1 MIRDIIAIALFSLR
15 TNKLRSFLTMLG
27 IIIGIMV
34 IVLMQAAI
42 EGFRGEIQDQID
54 KLGSS
59 SFILTRWP
67 PFENGRNWEKYVLRK
82 KITSELIPVIKRDCQ
97 SVGSAV
103 PVLDSWNEEIRYK
116 TKKTEKN
123 VHITGAGTGWIGLS
137 GFEIAEGRYFTDN
150 DYAYNQN
157 FAIIGKTVKTTLFD
171 IFDSLDEYIF
181 VGGQKFRVIGEFA
194 EKGTKFNQNQDNFVC
209 ITDFHFEKL
218 YGKSDDIQILISA
231 KSHELLPIAM
241 DEVVRSLRRER
252 NLKADDENDF
262 DIVTK
267 DEISNKMNGIIAM
280 IYLVALSIGG
290 MSLIVGSIGIMNMML
305 VSINERINEI
315 GIRRSLGA
323 NKRNINLQ
331 FMAESVILS
340 LTGGIIGLSLGIGIS
355 KLVTHFTQYST
366 NAPLWT
372 VAAAFSV
379 SIIIGLTAGIYPA
392 VKAGNLNPIDA
403 LRQE

>member
-1 MIRDIIAIALFSLR
+1 MLRDIISIALFSLR

-42 EGFRGEIQDQID
+42 EGFRGEIQNQID

-67 PFENGRNWEKYVLRK
+67 AFENGRNWEKYVLRK
-82 KITSELIPVIKRDCQ
+82 RITSELIPVIKRDCQ
-97 SVGSAV
+97 SVGAAV
-103 PVLDSWNEEIRYK
+103 PVLDSRNEEIRYK
-116 TKKTEKN
+116 TRKTENN
-123 VHITGAGTGWIGLS
+123 VQVTGAGAGWLDLS
-137 GFEIAEGRYFTDN
+137 GYEIAEGRYFTDN
-150 DYAYNQN
+150 DYLFNQN
-157 FAIIGKTVKTTLFD
+157 FAIIGKTVRTKLFD
-171 IFDSLDEYIF
+171 VFDPVDEYIF
-181 VGGQKFRVIGEFA
+181 IGGQKFKVIGEFA
-194 EKGTKFNQNQDNFVC
+194 ERGTKFNQDQDNFVC
-209 ITDFHFEKL
+209 ITDFHFEKTF
-218 YGKSDDIQILISA
+218 GKSDDIQILISA
-231 KSHELLPIAM
+231 KSHELLPRAM
-241 DEVVRSLRRER
+241 DEVVMSLRRER
-252 NLKADDENDF
+252 NLKTGDENDF
-262 DIVTK
+262 EIITK

-305 VSINERINEI
+305 VSITERINEI

-323 NKRNINLQ
+323 DKRSIYLQ

-355 KLVTHFTQYST
+355 KLIEHFTQYST
-366 NAPLWT
+366 SAPLRT
-372 VAAAFSV
+372 VAAAFTV
-379 SIIIGLTAGIYPA
+379 SILIGLAAGIYPA
-392 VKAGNLNPIDA
+392 LKAGNLNPIDA

>member
-1 MIRDIIAIALFSLR
+1 MLRDIISIALFSLR

-42 EGFRGEIQDQID
+42 EGFRGEIQNQID

-67 PFENGRNWEKYVLRK
+67 AFENGRNWEKYVLRK
-82 KITSELIPVIKRDCQ
+82 RITSELIPVIKRDCQ
-97 SVGSAV
+97 SVGAAV
-103 PVLDSWNEEIRYK
+103 PVLDSRNEEIRYK
-116 TKKTEKN
+116 TRKTENN
-123 VHITGAGTGWIGLS
+123 VQVTGAGAGWMDLS
-137 GFEIAEGRYFTDN
+137 GYEIAEGRYFTDN
-150 DYAYNQN
+150 DYLFNQN
-157 FAIIGKTVKTTLFD
+157 FAIIGKTVRTKLFD
-171 IFDSLDEYIF
+171 VFDPVDEYIF
-181 VGGQKFRVIGEFA
+181 IGGQKFKVIGEFA
-194 EKGTKFNQNQDNFVC
+194 ERGTKFNQDQDNFVC
-209 ITDFHFEKL
+209 ITDFHFEKTF
-218 YGKSDDIQILISA
+218 GKSDDIQILISA
-231 KSHELLPIAM
+231 KSHELLPRAM
-241 DEVVRSLRRER
+241 DEVVMSLRRER
-252 NLKADDENDF
+252 NLKTGDENDF
-262 DIVTK
+262 EIITK

-305 VSINERINEI
+305 VSITERINEI

-323 NKRNINLQ
+323 DKRSIYLQ

-355 KLVTHFTQYST
+355 KLIEHFTQYST
-366 NAPLWT
+366 SAPLRT
-372 VAAAFSV
+372 VAAAFTV
-379 SIIIGLTAGIYPA
+379 SILIGLAAGIYPA
-392 VKAGNLNPIDA
+392 LKAGNLNPIDA